1 MYENIIVIGSGKIAL
16 ESIKTISKFFKKRK
30 FFIYYEKDH
39 FSLISRIAKKNKFK
53 ILETK
58 NKKKIENFLSL
69 FKKKTL
75 IISSNN
81 NYLFP
86 KKIIDMKNIK
96 IINFHNGY
104 LPLYKGRN
112 AQVWSIFNMEK
123 FGGFTWHYV
132 SNKGIDTGPIIF
144 RKKIRIFH
152 NTRAIDL
159 TKKCMEQG
167 AKVFDI
173 LFTKIINDKIKIKKI
188 KNKKIKKI
196 YYSNQ
201 LPNNGKLE
209 LKWKITK
216 ISSFLRSMD
225 FKPLSYFKNQFFI
238 LNKKKY
244 KIIKYK
250 ILDTKINKVKKI
262 LLKEQL
268 IFQSNYKKIIINNG
282 K

>member
-1 MYENIIVIGSGKIAL
+1 MYENIIVIGFGKIAL
-16 ESIKTISKFFKKRK
+16 ENIKTISKFFKKKK

-39 FSLISRIAKKNKFK
+39 FSLISRFAKKNKFK
-53 ILETK
+53 IIETT
-58 NKKKIENFLSL
+58 NKKKIEHFLSS

-75 IISSNN
+75 IVSSNN

-112 AQVWSIFNMEK
+112 TQVWSIFNMEK
-123 FGGFTWHYV
+123 FGGLTWHFV
-132 SNKGIDTGPIIF
+132 SNRGIDAGPIIF
-144 RKKIRIFH
+144 RKKIKIFD
-152 NTRAIDL
+152 NTTAIDL

-167 AKVFDI
+167 AKAFDV
-173 LFTKIINDKIKIKKI
+173 LFTKIINNKIKIKKF
-188 KNKKIKKI
+188 KNEKAKKL

-201 LPNNGKLE
+201 LPNNCKLE

-216 ISSFLRSMD
+216 ISAFLRSMD
-225 FKPLSYFKNQFFI
+225 FKPLIYFKNQFFVF
-238 LNKKKY
+238 NKKKY
-244 KIIKYK
+244 KIMKYK
-250 ILDTKINKVKKI
+250 ILDTKINKAKKTF
-262 LLKEQL
+262 LKKQL
-268 IFQSNYKKIIINNG
+268 IFQSNYKKIIINYG